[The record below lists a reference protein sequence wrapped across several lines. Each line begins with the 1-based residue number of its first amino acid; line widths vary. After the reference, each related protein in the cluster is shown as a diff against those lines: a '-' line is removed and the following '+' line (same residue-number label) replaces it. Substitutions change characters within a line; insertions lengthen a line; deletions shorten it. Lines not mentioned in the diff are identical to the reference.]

1 MIRKNQKKVRE
12 LEQKYGGQTMKKSTS
27 IRFGVG
33 VVSLALLL
41 TACGGGSEDG
51 ASAGTKG
58 GTLTFLT
65 EAEQILH
72 LDPQRNYTGEDLAF
86 ASGYLN
92 RTLTQYTLSADNN
105 EASQLVADL
114 ATDTGTTPDGGK
126 TWEFTIKDG
135 VKWEDGQAVTCE
147 DVKYGVSR
155 TFATDIITDGP
166 TYAISMLDI
175 PKDAE
180 GNSVYKGPYV
190 EDAAGQAAY
199 DAAVSCEGSKITFKL
214 ASPAA
219 DFNYTVTLS
228 AFAPVRK
235 DADTGENYDDK
246 VLSNGPYKIES
257 YVKKDK
263 LVLVRN
269 ENWDP
274 ATDSFRA
281 ALPDRIEYIFSVP
294 GAVITERLM
303 ADSGND
309 QFAISPDSVDPAKL
323 AVVFSDAKYEKRR
336 FNELDPYVRFF
347 FINTTKVPNEKH
359 RQAILAAVNREE
371 LRKIAGGDYAG
382 EYADGAIKPNIGI
395 DYAPTGVWDGLL
407 GEAIPAT
414 GNPELA
420 KKLIEESGEAFPNP
434 LVIDYPKTEVNDKA
448 VASIIASLEAV
459 GITATPNGLEPG
471 GYYGVV
477 FQEDLQGGLTSGGW
491 APDWTN
497 ASTVIPELFTP
508 SGGFALARYDDA
520 AWNERVAAAKAM
532 TDRAAQA
539 KEWQALNTEAM
550 KKALILPTRFGLEQ
564 RIHGSKVTGA
574 YIWGPY
580 GSWPYA
586 SLGVEAAN

>member
-1 MIRKNQKKVRE
+1 
-12 LEQKYGGQTMKKSTS
+12 MKKSTS

-33 VVSLALLL
+33 VVSLALVL
-41 TACGGGSEDG
+41 TACGGSKSDG

-65 EAEQILH
+65 EAEQFAH

-105 EASQLVADL
+105 EASKLVADL

-166 TYAISMLDI
+166 SYAITLLDI
-175 PKDAE
+175 AKDAD

-190 EDAAGQAAY
+190 EDATGQAAY
-199 DAAVSCEGSKITFKL
+199 DAAVVCEGSKITFKL
-214 ASPAA
+214 AAPAA

-235 DADTGENYDDK
+235 DADTGEKYDDK

-274 ATDSFRA
+274 ATDSFRT
-281 ALPDRIEYIFSVP
+281 ALPDRIEYNFAVP
-294 GAVITERLM
+294 SAVITERLM
-303 ADSGND
+303 ADAGND
-309 QFAISPDSVDPAKL
+309 VYAISPDSVDPAKL
-323 AVVFSDAKYEKRR
+323 ASIFSDAKYEKRR
-336 FNELDPYVRFF
+336 WNELDPYVRFF
-347 FINTTKVPNEKH
+347 FINTKKVPNEKH

-395 DYAPTGVWDGLL
+395 DYAPTGLWDSLL
-407 GEAIPAT
+407 GEAVPAT
-414 GNPELA
+414 GNVELA
-420 KKLIEESGEAFPNP
+420 KKLIADSGEEFPNP

-448 VASIIASLEAV
+448 VASLVAALGAA

-471 GYYGVV
+471 GYYPIVM
-477 FQEDLQGGLTSGGW
+477 DPAKQGGMTSAGW
-491 APDWTN
+491 APDWLN
-497 ASTVIPELFTP
+497 ASTVIPELFHP
-508 SGGFALARYDDA
+508 NGGFALSQYDDA
-520 AWNERVAAAKAM
+520 AWMARVDAAKAM

-539 KEWQALNTEAM
+539 KEWQALNTEA
-550 KKALILPTRFGLEQ
+550 ARLGLILPTRFGLEQ
-564 RIHGSKVTGA
+564 RIAGSKVTGA

-586 SLGVEAAN
+586 TLGVNAQ

>member
-1 MIRKNQKKVRE
+1 MIRKNQNVRE
-12 LEQKYGGQTMKKSTS
+12 LGQINGGQTMKKSTS

-105 EASQLVADL
+105 EASKLVADL

-126 TWEFTIKDG
+126 TWEFTLKDG

-190 EDAAGQAAY
+190 EDAEGQADY
-199 DAAVSCEGSKITFKL
+199 DAAVTCEGSKITFKL
-214 ASPAA
+214 ASPVA

-228 AFAPVRK
+228 SFAPVRK
-235 DADTGENYDDK
+235 DADTGENYDDN

-274 ATDSFRA
+274 ATDTLRA

-414 GNPELA
+414 GNPEFA
-420 KKLIEESGEAFPNP
+420 KKLLEESGEPFPNP

-497 ASTVIPELFTP
+497 ASTVIPELYTP

-532 TDRAAQA
+532 SDRAAQA

-564 RIHGSKVTGA
+564 RMHGSKVTGA

-586 SLGVEAAN
+586 SLGVEAAE

>member
-1 MIRKNQKKVRE
+1 
-12 LEQKYGGQTMKKSTS
+12 MKKSTS

-33 VVSLALLL
+33 VVSLALVL
-41 TACGGGSEDG
+41 TACGGKSDG
-51 ASAGTKG
+51 ASAGEKG

-65 EAEQILH
+65 EAEQFAH

-155 TFATDIITDGP
+155 TFASDIITDGP
-166 TYAISMLDI
+166 SYAITMLDI
-175 PKDAE
+175 PQVDGA
-180 GNSVYKGPYV
+180 SIFKGPYV

-199 DAAVSCEGSKITFKL
+199 DAAVVCEGSKITFKL
-214 ASPAA
+214 AAPVA

-235 DADTGENYDDK
+235 DADTGEKYDDK
-246 VLSNGPYKIES
+246 PLSNGPYKIES
-257 YVKKDK
+257 YTKKDK
-263 LVLVRN
+263 LILVRN

-274 ATDSFRA
+274 ATDSFRT
-281 ALPDRIEYIFSVP
+281 ALPDRIEYVFAVP
-294 GAVITERLM
+294 AAVITERLM
-303 ADSGND
+303 ADAGND
-309 QFAISPDSVDPAKL
+309 VYAISPDSVDSAKL
-323 AVVFSDAKYEKRR
+323 ASVFSDAKFEKRR
-336 FNELDPYVRFF
+336 WNELDPYVRFY
-347 FINTTKVPNEKH
+347 FINVKKVPNEKH
-359 RQAILAAVNREE
+359 RQAILAAINREE

-382 EYADGAIKPNIGI
+382 EYADGAIKPNIGM
-395 DYAPTGVWDGLL
+395 DYAPTGLWDTLL
-407 GEAIPAT
+407 GEKVEAT

-420 KKLIEESGEAFPNP
+420 KKLIADSGEAFPNP

-448 VASIIASLEAV
+448 VASMVAALEAV

-471 GYYGVV
+471 GYYPIVMDP
-477 FQEDLQGGLTSGGW
+477 EKQGGMTAAGW
-491 APDWTN
+491 APDWLN

-508 SGGFALARYDDA
+508 AGGFALSQYDDA
-520 AWNERVAAAKAM
+520 AWVERVTAAKAM

-539 KEWQALNTEAM
+539 KEWQALNTEA
-550 KKALILPTRFGLEQ
+550 ARLGLILPTRFGLEQ
-564 RIHGSKVTGA
+564 RLAGSKVTGA

-586 SLGVEAAN
+586 VLGVNAK

>member
-1 MIRKNQKKVRE
+1 MT
-12 LEQKYGGQTMKKSTS
+12 GQTMKKSTS

-33 VVSLALLL
+33 VVSLALVL
-41 TACGGGSEDG
+41 TACGGKSDG
-51 ASAGTKG
+51 ASGTKG

-65 EAEQILH
+65 EAEQIAH

-105 EASQLVADL
+105 EASKLVADL

-126 TWEFTIKDG
+126 TWQFTIKDG

-166 TYAISMLDI
+166 SYAMTMLDI
-175 PKDAE
+175 AKDAE
-180 GNSVYKGPYV
+180 GASIYKGPYV

-199 DAAVSCEGSKITFKL
+199 DAAVVCEGSKITFNL
-214 ASPAA
+214 AAPVA

-235 DADTGENYDDK
+235 DADTGEKYDDK
-246 VLSNGPYKIES
+246 PLSNGPYKIES

-269 ENWDP
+269 ENWDA

-281 ALPDRIEYIFSVP
+281 ALPDRIEYVFSVP
-294 GAVITERLM
+294 AAVITERLM
-303 ADSGND
+303 ADAGND
-309 QFAISPDSVDPAKL
+309 TFAISPDPVDSAKL
-323 AVVFSDAKYEKRR
+323 ATVFSDAKYEKRR
-336 FNELDPYVRFF
+336 WNELDPYVRFY
-347 FINTTKVPNEKH
+347 FINTKKVPNEKH

-382 EYADGAIKPNIGI
+382 EYADGAIKPNIGM
-395 DYAPTGVWDGLL
+395 DYAPTGLWDSLL
-407 GEAIPAT
+407 GEKVPAT

-420 KKLIEESGEAFPNP
+420 KKLIAESGEAFPNP

-448 VASIIASLEAV
+448 VASLVASLEAV

-471 GYYGVV
+471 GYYPIVMDP
-477 FQEDLQGGLTSGGW
+477 EKQGGMTAAGW
-491 APDWTN
+491 ACDWVN

-508 SGGFALARYDDA
+508 SGGFALSQYDDA
-520 AWNERVAAAKAM
+520 AWVKRVTDAKAI

-539 KEWQALNTEAM
+539 KEWQALNTEA
-550 KKALILPTRFGLEQ
+550 ARLGLILPTRFGLEQ
-564 RIHGSKVTGA
+564 RIAGSKVTGA

-586 SLGVEAAN
+586 SLGVKTK

>member
-1 MIRKNQKKVRE
+1 
-12 LEQKYGGQTMKKSTS
+12 MKKSTS

-33 VVSLALLL
+33 VVSLALVL
-41 TACGGGSEDG
+41 TACGGSKDDG

-65 EAEQILH
+65 EAEQIAH

-92 RTLTQYTLSADNN
+92 RTLTQYTLSPDNAK
-105 EASQLVADL
+105 ASELVADL

-155 TFATDIITDGP
+155 TFAQDVITDGP
-166 TYAISMLDI
+166 TFAISKLDI
-175 PKDAE
+175 PVDAE
-180 GNSVYKGPYV
+180 GASIYKGPYV
-190 EDAAGQAAY
+190 DDAAGQAAY
-199 DAAVSCEGSKITFKL
+199 DAAVFCEGSKITFKL
-214 ASPAA
+214 NAPAS

-235 DADTGENYDDK
+235 DADTGEKYDDK
-246 VLSNGPYKIES
+246 PLSNGPYKIES

-274 ATDSFRA
+274 ATDSFRT
-281 ALPDRIEYIFSVP
+281 ALPDRIEYIFAVP
-294 GAVITERLM
+294 AAVITERLM
-303 ADSGND
+303 ADAGD
-309 QFAISPDSVDPAKL
+309 DVYAISPDPVDSTKL
-323 AVVFSDAKYEKRR
+323 ATVFSDAKYEKRR
-336 FNELDPYVRFF
+336 WNELDPYVRFY
-347 FINTTKVPNEKH
+347 FINTKKVPNEKH

-395 DYAPTGVWDGLL
+395 DYAPTGLWETLL
-407 GEAIPAT
+407 GEKVEPT

-420 KKLIEESGEAFPNP
+420 KKLIADSGEPFPNP

-448 VASIIASLEAV
+448 VASLVASLEAV

-471 GYYGVV
+471 GYYPIVMDP
-477 FQEDLQGGLTSGGW
+477 EKQGGMTAGGW
-491 APDWTN
+491 APDWNN

-508 SGGFALARYDDA
+508 SGGFALSQYDDA
-520 AWNERVAAAKAM
+520 AWVERVAAAKAM

-539 KEWQALNTEAM
+539 KEWQALNTEAARL
-550 KKALILPTRFGLEQ
+550 ALLLPTRFGLEQ
-564 RIHGSKVTGA
+564 RIAGSKVTGA

-586 SLGVEAAN
+586 TLGVNTK

>member
-1 MIRKNQKKVRE
+1 
-12 LEQKYGGQTMKKSTS
+12 MKKSTS

-33 VVSLALLL
+33 VVSLALVL
-41 TACGGGSEDG
+41 TACGGKSDG

-65 EAEQILH
+65 EAEQFAH

-114 ATDTGTTPDGGK
+114 ATDTGTTPDGGT

-155 TFATDIITDGP
+155 TFAQDIITDGP
-166 TYAISMLDI
+166 SYAIQYLDVA
-175 PKDAE
+175 KDAD
-180 GNSVYKGPYV
+180 GAPLFKGPYV

-199 DAAVSCEGSKITFKL
+199 DAAVVCEGSKITFKL
-214 ASPAA
+214 ASPVA

-235 DADTGENYDDK
+235 DADTGEKYDDK
-246 VLSNGPYKIES
+246 PLSNGPYKIES
-257 YVKKDK
+257 YTKKDK
-263 LVLVRN
+263 LILVRN

-274 ATDSFRA
+274 ATDSFRT
-281 ALPDRIEYIFSVP
+281 ALPDRIEYVFAVP
-294 GAVITERLM
+294 AAVITERLM
-303 ADSGND
+303 ADAGND
-309 QFAISPDSVDPAKL
+309 VYAISPDSVDSAKL
-323 AVVFSDAKYEKRR
+323 ASVFSDAKFEKRR
-336 FNELDPYVRFF
+336 WNELDPYVRFY
-347 FINTTKVPNEKH
+347 FINVKKVPNEKH
-359 RQAILAAVNREE
+359 RHASLAAINREE

-382 EYADGAIKPNIGI
+382 EYADGAIKPNIGM
-395 DYAPTGVWDGLL
+395 DYAPTGLWDTLL
-407 GEAIPAT
+407 GEKVEAT

-420 KKLIEESGEAFPNP
+420 KKLIADSGEAFPNP

-448 VASIIASLEAV
+448 VASIVAALEAV

-471 GYYGVV
+471 GYYPIVMDP
-477 FQEDLQGGLTSGGW
+477 EKQGGMTAAGW
-491 APDWTN
+491 APDWLN

-508 SGGFALARYDDA
+508 AGGFALSQYDDA
-520 AWNERVAAAKAM
+520 AWVERVTAAKQM

-539 KEWQALNTEAM
+539 KEWQALNTEA
-550 KKALILPTRFGLEQ
+550 ARLGLILPTRFGLEQ
-564 RIHGSKVTGA
+564 RLAGSKITGA

-586 SLGVEAAN
+586 TLGVNAK

>member
-1 MIRKNQKKVRE
+1 MT
-12 LEQKYGGQTMKKSTS
+12 GQTMKKSTS

-33 VVSLALLL
+33 VVSLALVL
-41 TACGGGSEDG
+41 TACGGKSDG
-51 ASAGTKG
+51 ASGTKG

-65 EAEQILH
+65 EAEQFAH

-166 TYAISMLDI
+166 SYAITMLDI
-175 PKDAE
+175 ATDAE
-180 GNSVYKGPYV
+180 GASIYKGPYV

-199 DAAVSCEGSKITFKL
+199 DAAVVCEGSKITFNL
-214 ASPAA
+214 SGPVA

-235 DADTGENYDDK
+235 DADTGEKYDDK
-246 VLSNGPYKIES
+246 PLSNGPYKIES

-269 ENWDP
+269 ENWDA

-281 ALPDRIEYIFSVP
+281 ALPDRIEYVFAVP
-294 GAVITERLM
+294 AAVITERLM
-303 ADSGND
+303 ADAGND
-309 QFAISPDSVDPAKL
+309 TFAISPDSVDSAKL
-323 AVVFSDAKYEKRR
+323 ASVFSDAKYEKRR
-336 FNELDPYVRFF
+336 WNELDPYVRFYF
-347 FINTTKVPNEKH
+347 VNTKKVPNEKH

-382 EYADGAIKPNIGI
+382 EYADGAIKPNIGM
-395 DYAPTGVWDGLL
+395 DYAPTGLWDSLL
-407 GEAIPAT
+407 GDKVPAT

-420 KKLIEESGEAFPNP
+420 KKLIADSGEAFPNP

-448 VASIIASLEAV
+448 VASLVASFAAV

-471 GYYGVV
+471 GYYPIVMDP
-477 FQEDLQGGLTSGGW
+477 EKQGGITAAGW
-491 APDWTN
+491 APDWVN

-508 SGGFALARYDDA
+508 AGGFALSQYDDA
-520 AWNERVAAAKAM
+520 AWVKRVTDAKAM

-539 KEWQALNTEAM
+539 KEWQALNTEA
-550 KKALILPTRFGLEQ
+550 ARLGLILPTRFGLEQ
-564 RIHGSKVTGA
+564 RLAGSKVTGA

-586 SLGVEAAN
+586 VLGVNAK